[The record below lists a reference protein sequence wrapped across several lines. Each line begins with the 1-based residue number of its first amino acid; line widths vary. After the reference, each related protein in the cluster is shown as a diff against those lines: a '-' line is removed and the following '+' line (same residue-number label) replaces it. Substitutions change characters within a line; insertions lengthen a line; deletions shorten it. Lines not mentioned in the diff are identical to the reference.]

1 MAPFNAKFFCIHVE
15 NEDDNSVKIQKMNEL
30 QEVIR
35 KDYSNYTI
43 DLQLI
48 KNEDMI
54 NGIMDFVNENSI
66 QIISFTNPKRSMIYR
81 LLSSSNLKRMIQQ
94 SNVPMFIFHS

>member
-1 MAPFNAKFFCIHVE
+1 
-15 NEDDNSVKIQKMNEL
+15 MNEL
-30 QEVIR
+30 NEIIK
-35 KDYSNYTI
+35 KDYSNYSI

-54 NGIMDFVNENSI
+54 NGIMDFVKENGI

-81 LLSSSNLKRMIQQ
+81 LLSSNNLKRMIQQ
-94 SNVPMFIFHS
+94 SRVPMFIFHS